1 MQGLEYLTPEIE
13 NTAANLTQTLK
24 KLEDQIE
31 TIMAQAK
38 ALKDNGYWTGSVY
51 EAFLERINKDKAARI
66 DPLIQTIKNWI
77 NQIDNL
83 AVESKNTTTANLNL
97 MD

>member
-13 NTAANLTQTLK
+13 NTAAKLTQTLK
-24 KLEDQIE
+24 KFEDQIE

>member
-24 KLEDQIE
+24 KFEDQIE